1 MCHQTVS
8 LIARHLE
15 ANGLPTLCLGSAHD
29 ILTAG
34 GAPRSVFVDYPLG
47 HSAGRPFDRADQRAV
62 VSAALAGFE
71 SISRPGEVLT
81 LSNRWA
87 ADEEWKTAAVDPDR
101 GDTRAPR
108 DTTPRYQT
116 EEDRR
121 LAESAGA

>member
-1 MCHQTVS
+1 MRRSNGGWEWCKTTWNGCGVRLERFLAAS
-8 LIARHLE
+8 LRNADSR
-15 ANGLPTLCLGSAHD
+15 SA
-29 ILTAG
+29 
-34 GAPRSVFVDYPLG
+34 P
-47 HSAGRPFDRADQRAV
+47 RAV

-71 SISRPGEVLT
+71 SVSRPGEVLA